1 MRSVNIICYFGLI
14 MKPTYVQCPDPDTEL
29 TQSDAANQSILYYY
43 KHSATLLLLLCNV
56 LLLLLVLTKM
66 YFVCGLGKW
75 KEMKGDVVITN
86 IYIFVETF
94 LVSCVVF
101 PLCFYVVCVL
111 IIQQIQLS
119 SWLKISFHRSSI
131 EKG

>member
-1 MRSVNIICYFGLI
+1 MLFWSDYATHL
-14 MKPTYVQCPDPDTEL
+14 CPDPDTEL

-43 KHSATLLLLLCNV
+43 KHSATLLLLLCNM
-56 LLLLLVLTKM
+56 LLLVLTEM

-75 KEMKGDVVITN
+75 KEMKGDDVVITN

>member
-14 MKPTYVQCPDPDTEL
+14 MQPTYVQTQ
-29 TQSDAANQSILYYY
+29 TQSSHSLMQLTRAVSIIINIPQHYSL
-43 KHSATLLLLLCNV
+43 SLCNM
-56 LLLLLVLTKM
+56 LLLLVLTKM